1 MCGIPAQETLAN
13 PGAGQRMAHK
23 KPWDQEPLYKHS
35 LVLGILGSGGL
46 RVFCCCCFALFL
58 QLLKYYL
65 I

>member
-46 RVFCCCCFALFL
+46 RGFFCCFALFL